1 MSKEI
6 TYLDYLIIGVNRADD
21 INECIEVLTSAR
33 ETLETQNEKEPIAN
47 IKKDDTIP
55 KDLVSQLKS
64 EMGQKPIRN
73 TEDMAEALGKAIK
86 ERLSGE
92 KGKDIDHA
100 VIDDDGY
107 TIYES
112 TKSKETGAVGEER

>member
-6 TYLDYLIIGVNRADD
+6 TYLDYIINGMNRAND
-21 INECIEVLTSAR
+21 INECIDVLTSAR
-33 ETLETQNEKEPIAN
+33 EILESQNEKEPSTRIE
-47 IKKDDTIP
+47 KGETIP
-55 KDLVSQLKS
+55 EDLVSQLKS

-92 KGKDIDHA
+92 KGKDINHA
-100 VIDDDGY
+100 VIDDNGY
-107 TIYES
+107 TIYEN
-112 TKSKETGAVGEER
+112 TNSKGIRAVGEER